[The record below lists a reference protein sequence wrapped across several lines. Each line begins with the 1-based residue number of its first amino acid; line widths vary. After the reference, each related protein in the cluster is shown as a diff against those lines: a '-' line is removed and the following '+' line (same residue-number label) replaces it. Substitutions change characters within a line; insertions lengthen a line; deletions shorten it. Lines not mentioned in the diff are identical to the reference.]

1 LRLLCDLCVKK
12 KLLGI
17 GIWNLRDWCQVMK
30 KTLTALIYV
39 LFLSFILFPF
49 LWGLRTSLA
58 ESYDTRL
65 IPTRLTLSH
74 YLVLI
79 SRPEFFAYLQ
89 NSLTVTLS
97 SIIFT
102 IVVALLGGYALA
114 RMRFKGQRLGILLL
128 ILPLLP
134 PVAILVPLVSYFQR
148 LGLYNT
154 PAAVIVANVV
164 FNIPLS
170 VWMIRNFILGNPVEM
185 EEAARIDGCSRWGVL
200 FRIVL
205 PTMGPGI
212 VAVAVFVFINA
223 WNNYLYAFALTSS
236 QSLRVLPQ
244 GILSFLGSWGTYWG
258 GLTAAGMLV
267 LLPPVIL
274 FLFFQKWFIAGIFG
288 QQVK

>member
-1 LRLLCDLCVKK
+1 MDSNFKVCI
-12 KLLGI
+12 KLSK
-17 GIWNLRDWCQVMK
+17 MK
-30 KTLTALIYV
+30 KILTTFIY
-39 LFLSFILFPF
+39 LFILFPF
-49 LWGLRTSLA
+49 FWGLRTSLA
-58 ESYDTRL
+58 DRYDMGL
-65 IPTRLTLSH
+65 VPSRLTLEH

-79 SRPEFFAYLQ
+79 SRPEFFIYLQ
-89 NSLTVTLS
+89 NSFIVSFS
-97 SIIFT
+97 SIIVTVF
-102 IVVALLGGYALA
+102 IALLGGYALA
-114 RMRFKGQRLGILLL
+114 RLQFRGRRFGALLL

-134 PVAILVPLVSYFQR
+134 PVAILVPLVSYFQK

-154 PAAVIVANVV
+154 LIAVIVANVV

-170 VWMIRNFILGNPVEM
+170 VWMVRNFILGNPIEI

-212 VAVAVFVFINA
+212 IAVAVFVFINV

-236 QSLRVLPQ
+236 QSLRVLPH

-258 GLTAAGMLV
+258 GLTAAGILV
-267 LLPPVIL
+267 LIPPVIL

-288 QQVK
+288 QQLK